1 MGKKGIFIFLIFL
14 LFFNTFVFAI
24 NPNKF
29 EEHLLK
35 ESEILNYSMKVKII
49 PKLNFLQGE
58 LTISFSPINKIIF
71 LLDKRAMISKIST
84 GLRGTRITVIAD
96 ERTLKDLNINYEEID
111 EETLKNAKVYQVS
124 LDEDKENFSHL
135 EISYKILVKARGG
148 NISFSH
154 MKKEGR
160 PSGVVD
166 KRGIFLTFGN
176 LWYPFVPGHLG
187 RYNLEVSVPKPYKVV
202 SEGKMSKT
210 SDSFNNIFFFNIDN
224 PIEGIDLAGGDYIIS
239 EETHNGIKIGTYF
252 FIKEANLSP
261 TYIRKTKAYI
271 DLYEK
276 IFTKYPFSKF
286 LVVEN
291 FLQTGY
297 GMPSFTLLGNRVIRL
312 PFIVDTSLGHEIL
325 HNWWGNSV
333 YVDYSGG
340 NWCEGLTV
348 FYADYLYSDMKGKGK
363 AYRFQILKDYYS
375 YVTPDN
381 EIAIK
386 DFKSRVDEATRTIGY
401 GKSMMFFYM
410 LRNLVGKENFE
421 TGLKRFAIK
430 YKFKKASFDNIKEI
444 MEDISDKNLGNFFY
458 QWIDRKGAPQFKV
471 EFEKQYKSGQ
481 YYIIK
486 LKISQ
491 IQTGEP
497 YIIDVPALIIAEEG
511 SSTKHTIS
519 LYEKEQEITLQLTKR
534 ASAFY
539 LDPDYEVFRKL
550 YEQEV
555 PPSISLFIG
564 KNKIEITGEK
574 NRFDSEIADSFPNKN
589 FGKDTNRIIVINPKR
604 EIVLEKLRELGF
616 SEREGLL
623 NIDGI
628 EYALKDLSIVLTT
641 KEANGFYM
649 LILTSNFSF
658 PSSLLPKIVHY
669 GKYGL
674 LIWDKNQNL
683 IKKIELFPKNSP
695 LYIKF

>member
-1 MGKKGIFIFLIFL
+1 MGKKRLFTFFILF
-14 LFFNTFVFAI
+14 LFFNTLGFSLT
-24 NPNKF
+24 PKKF

-35 ESEILNYSMKVKII
+35 KGEILKYSMKVKII
-49 PKLNFLQGE
+49 PKLNFLQGN
-58 LTISFSPINKIIF
+58 LTISFGPINKIIF
-71 LLDKRAMISKIST
+71 LLDRRAMISKVST
-84 GLRGTRITVIAD
+84 GLRGTRITVISD
-96 ERTLKDLNINYEEID
+96 EKTLKGLNINYEEMD
-111 EETLKNAKVYQVS
+111 KETLKNAKVYQVT
-124 LDEDKENFSHL
+124 LDEEKDKFSHL
-135 EISYKILVKARGG
+135 DISYKILVKDSGN

-154 MKKEGR
+154 LKKEGR
-160 PSGVVD
+160 PVSVID
-166 KRGIFLTFGN
+166 RRGIFLTFGN
-176 LWYPFVPGHLG
+176 LWYPFVPGHLAK
-187 RYNLEVSVPKPYKVV
+187 YNLEVSVPKPYKVV
-202 SEGKMSKT
+202 SEGIMGRS
-210 SDSFNNIFFFNIDN
+210 SDAFNNIFFFNIDN

-239 EETHNGIKIGTYF
+239 EETHNGIKVGTYF

-261 TYIRKTKAYI
+261 VYLKKTKAYI
-271 DLYEK
+271 ELYEK

-363 AYRFQILKDYYS
+363 SYRFQILKDYYS

-386 DFKSRVDEATRTIGY
+386 DFRSRVDEATRTIGY

-421 TGLKRFAIK
+421 TGLRRFAIK
-430 YKFKKASFDNIKEI
+430 YKFKRASFDNIREI
-444 MEDISDKNLGNFFY
+444 MEDISDKNLDNFFY
-458 QWIDRKGAPQFKV
+458 QWIYKKGAPQFKV

-481 YYIIK
+481 YYILK

-491 IQTGEP
+491 IQSGEP
-497 YIIDVPALIIAEEG
+497 YIMDVPALIVAEDG
-511 SSTKHTIS
+511 SSTKHTLS
-519 LYEKEQEITLQLTKR
+519 LYEREQEVILQLTKK
-534 ASAFY
+534 ASGFY

-550 YEQEV
+550 YDQEV

-564 KNKIEITGEK
+564 KNKIQISGEK

-589 FGKDTNRIIVINPKR
+589 FDKSSTRIVVINPKK
-604 EIVLEKLRELGF
+604 EIVLEKLKELGF
-616 SEREGLL
+616 SVRGESL
-623 NIDGI
+623 NIDGM
-628 EYALKDLSIVLTT
+628 EYDLKDLSIILTT
-641 KEANGFYM
+641 KEASGFYM
-649 LILTSNFSF
+649 LISTSNFSF
-658 PSSLLPKIVHY
+658 PSSLLPKIIHY

-683 IKKIELFPKNSP
+683 IKKVELFPKNSP
-695 LYIKF
+695 LSIKF